1 MSHTKARVGLSQSL
15 VYKTWEGPTC
25 SSIALDL
32 EEHTNAPKVCT
43 PHTTQQALR
52 FTPSTRKAHPC
63 SIIYLSPLIRSHTY
77 TVACTL
83 IVCTYSKV
91 AANQHTVSQEPHRL
105 HTNTHKLYAHTHTH
119 TTVYTYSSYTFGLL
133 SSTHLLHT
141 YTPPTYAS
149 LYEHNRRG
157 ENAQWVKALAAQS
170 DGLRLIPGT

>member
-15 VYKTWEGPTC
+15 VYKTWEGPAC

-119 TTVYTYSSYTFGLL
+119 TLQYTHTHP
-133 SSTHLLHT
+133 THLAYSQAHT
-141 YTPPTYAS
+141 CYILTHLQHMPHYMNTTGVVRMLS
-149 LYEHNRRG
+149 
-157 ENAQWVKALAAQS
+157 
-170 DGLRLIPGT
+170 GLRLLRLSLMA

>member
-15 VYKTWEGPTC
+15 VYKTWEGPAC

-119 TTVYTYSSYTFGLL
+119 THYSIHILILHIWPTLKHTLVTY
-133 SSTHLLHT
+133 LHT
-141 YTPPTYAS
+141 SNICLT
-149 LYEHNRRG
+149 
-157 ENAQWVKALAAQS
+157 
-170 DGLRLIPGT
+170 I